1 LFAGFLA
8 GIEVATEDQISN
20 NMARVYSVVDDL
32 LDAGIDRSF
41 VVSAMSE
48 GLKRARGDGS

>member
-8 GIEVATEDQISN
+8 GIEVATEDQIPN

-32 LDAGIDRSF
+32 LEAGIDRSF

>member
-32 LDAGIDRSF
+32 LEAGIDGLSS
-41 VVSAMSE
+41 SA
-48 GLKRARGDGS
+48 R